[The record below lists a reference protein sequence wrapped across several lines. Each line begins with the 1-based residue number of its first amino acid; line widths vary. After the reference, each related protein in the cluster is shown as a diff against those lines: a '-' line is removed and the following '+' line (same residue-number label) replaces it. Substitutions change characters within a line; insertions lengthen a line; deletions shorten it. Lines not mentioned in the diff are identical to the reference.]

1 MAELPRTYR
10 RFTETHPAVAKA
22 YDALGGAVAE
32 AGPLDTRTRELI
44 KLGMAAAMGSE
55 GSVASHA
62 RRAVE
67 AGITREEIEHA
78 LLLGVTTM
86 GFARSMAAIN
96 WATDA
101 VEKG

>member
-1 MAELPRTYR
+1 MAQLPRTYR
-10 RFTETHPAVAKA
+10 RFMETHPAVSKA

-32 AGPLDTRTRELI
+32 AGPLDERVRELI

-62 RRAVE
+62 RRATE
-67 AGITREEIEHA
+67 AGVTREELEHA
-78 LLLGVTTM
+78 LLLGVTTI

-96 WATDA
+96 WAIA
-101 VEKG
+101 AIEEG